1 MSAKELFRARL
12 ISLIR
17 KKEEKIAKKTKPATL
32 KTIKYIIFL
41 SLPILFLSCS
51 KVPLQKQNI
60 ENDSALVYVYVEQD
74 DGINDTSR
82 NSNYKIVINGIK
94 TLGTLS
100 YGEYKYYRL
109 RPEKLTI
116 NAYRADI
123 EEQSITLELNAS
135 KTYFLCIKS
144 FSDDFARFNISSVS
158 PKVGYEALKDTS
170 LAGEYKKTELKISKY
185 LIDETP
191 EAKETKPESSKSKT
205 DELMN
210 AAKLKEQGLLTN
222 EEFNTL
228 KAEILNR

>member
-1 MSAKELFRARL
+1 MN
-12 ISLIR
+12 
-17 KKEEKIAKKTKPATL
+17 
-32 KTIKYIIFL
+32 KTIKHIIFL

-51 KVPLQKQNI
+51 KVAFQKQNI
-60 ENDSALVYVYVEQD
+60 ANDSALVYVYVEQD

-82 NSNYKIVINGIK
+82 NSNYKIGINGIK

-144 FSDDFARFNISSVS
+144 FSDDFARFNITSVS

-210 AAKLKEQGLLTN
+210 AVKLKKEGLLTD

-228 KAEILNR
+228 KADILSN

>member
-1 MSAKELFRARL
+1 MN
-12 ISLIR
+12 
-17 KKEEKIAKKTKPATL
+17 

-51 KVPLQKQNI
+51 KVPFQKQNI
-60 ENDSALVYVYVEQD
+60 ANDSALVYVYIEQD

-82 NSNYKIVINGIK
+82 NSNYKIGINGIK

-123 EEQSITLELNAS
+123 EEQSIALELNAS

-144 FSDDFARFNISSVS
+144 FSDDFARFNITSVS
-158 PKVGYEALKDTS
+158 PKIGYEALKDTS
-170 LAGEYKKTELKISKY
+170 LAGEYKKTEVETSKY
-185 LIDETP
+185 LIEDKAVE
-191 EAKETKPESSKSKT
+191 KTKARPLKSKT

>member
-1 MSAKELFRARL
+1 MN
-12 ISLIR
+12 
-17 KKEEKIAKKTKPATL
+17 

-51 KVPLQKQNI
+51 KVPFQKQNI
-60 ENDSALVYVYVEQD
+60 ANDSALVYVYIEQD

-82 NSNYKIVINGIK
+82 NSNYKIGINGIK

-123 EEQSITLELNAS
+123 EEQSIALELNAS

-144 FSDDFARFNISSVS
+144 FSDDFARFNITSVS

-170 LAGEYKKTELKISKY
+170 LAGEYKKTEVEISKY
-185 LIDETP
+185 LIEDKAVE
-191 EAKETKPESSKSKT
+191 KTKARPLKSKT

>member
-1 MSAKELFRARL
+1 MN
-12 ISLIR
+12 
-17 KKEEKIAKKTKPATL
+17 

-51 KVPLQKQNI
+51 KVPFQKQNI
-60 ENDSALVYVYVEQD
+60 ANDSALVYIYVEQD

-82 NSNYKIVINGIK
+82 NSNYKIGINGIK

-144 FSDDFARFNISSVS
+144 FSDDFARFNITSVS
-158 PKVGYEALKDTS
+158 PKIGYKALRDTS
-170 LAGEYKKTELKISKY
+170 LAGESKKTEVKISKY
-185 LIDETP
+185 LIE
-191 EAKETKPESSKSKT
+191 EKAVEKTKPKPLKSKT